1 MKAVALSM
9 EFDMTKFQDE
19 IKDTDSKEL
28 NDNISQMINS

>member
-28 NDNISQMINS
+28 NDSISQMINS